1 MDSTREKIS
10 GVILAG
16 GQGRRMGGVDKGL
29 IPLHGKPMVAWV
41 IERLR
46 PQVDELA
53 INANQNLDH
62 YRALG
67 ETVYPDE
74 IGGFIGPLAG
84 LHAAL
89 SRTALPLVIT
99 APCDSPFLPADLVTR
114 LGAALV
120 EHGADL
126 AVACTDDQRH
136 PVFSLCRR
144 TVLPALTAYLASGGR
159 KMDGWYAPL
168 KHIDVS
174 FDDQPLAFRNIN
186 TRGEL
191 DELER

>member
-1 MDSTREKIS
+1 
-10 GVILAG
+10 
-16 GQGRRMGGVDKGL
+16 MGGVDKGL
-29 IPLHGKPMVAWV
+29 MPLRGKPMVAWV

-53 INANQNLDH
+53 INANQNLDR
-62 YRALG
+62 YRSFG
-67 ETVYPDE
+67 PTVYPDE

-89 SRTALPLVIT
+89 GRTALPLVVT
-99 APCDSPFLPADLVTR
+99 APCDSPFLPTDLVTR
-114 LGAALV
+114 LYAALV

-126 AVACTDDQRH
+126 AVARTLDQRH

-144 TVLPALTAYLASGGR
+144 TLLPALTAYLASGGR

-174 FDDQPLAFRNIN
+174 FDDQPDAFRNIN

-191 DELER
+191 DALER

>member
-1 MDSTREKIS
+1 MSTPIEQIS

-16 GQGRRMGGVDKGL
+16 GQGRRMGNVDKGL
-29 IPLHGKPMVAWV
+29 MMLRGQHMVALV

-46 PQVDELA
+46 PQVGELA

-62 YRALG
+62 YRSFGPA
-67 ETVYPDE
+67 VYPDE

-89 SRTALPLVIT
+89 NRTVLPIVVT
-99 APCDSPFLPADLVTR
+99 APCDSPFLPKDLVAR
-114 LGAALV
+114 LHAALTQH
-120 EHGADL
+120 EADL
-126 AVACTDDQRH
+126 AVACTFERRH
-136 PVFSLCRR
+136 PVFTLCRS
-144 TVLPALTAYLASGGR
+144 TVLPTLTAYLARGGR

-174 FDDQPLAFRNIN
+174 FDDQADAFRNIN
-186 TRGEL
+186 TRTEL
-191 DELER
+191 DDLEH